1 MWSFQLTAFSLG
13 IFNLWQPKKPRISL
27 TKAQIT
33 SSVGAELLVLC
44 QSITEDGSLSKVEI
58 LALRKWLK
66 TNRSSD
72 LPAINFL
79 ATTIERIIADGIVTK
94 EESSELYKAIETI
107 LPPEAR
113 REAKDQRKLVEAE
126 EKAKDREKL
135 QQSRPL
141 QSLNF
146 MVAGVHYEGRPDVIE
161 EHVNAG
167 DTVFLAREP
176 QNIYSRN
183 AIEIRLRNG
192 MVIGYVPE
200 DYAVNVAP
208 LIDQGCPHTAFII
221 KILTGGRVP
230 IPIVQAYL
238 YRTDTTV
245 KNPVF
250 TSDVPQK
257 KLHFIVKPSNSARK
271 SGCLSVALTAAIFVT
286 FKILWTLM
294 S

>member
-1 MWSFQLTAFSLG
+1 MAA
-13 IFNLWQPKKPRISL
+13 KKPRISL

-58 LALRKWLK
+58 LALQTWLK

-79 ATTIERIIADGIVTK
+79 ATTLERIIADGIVTK

-113 REAKDQRKLVEAE
+113 REAKDQRKLLEAE

-146 MVAGVHYEGRPDVIE
+146 MVAGVHYEGRPEVIE
-161 EHVNAG
+161 EHVNDG

-183 AIEIRLRNG
+183 AIEVRLRNG

-200 DYAVNVAP
+200 VYAVNVAP
-208 LIDQGCPHTAFII
+208 LIDQGCPHTAYIT

-250 TSDVPQK
+250 PADVPQK
-257 KLHFIVKPSNSARK
+257 KFHFVVKSSNNSKK
-271 SGCLSVALTAAIFVT
+271 SGCLSVALIA
-286 FKILWTLM
+286 TLLM
-294 S
+294 TVGIAWLVQSR